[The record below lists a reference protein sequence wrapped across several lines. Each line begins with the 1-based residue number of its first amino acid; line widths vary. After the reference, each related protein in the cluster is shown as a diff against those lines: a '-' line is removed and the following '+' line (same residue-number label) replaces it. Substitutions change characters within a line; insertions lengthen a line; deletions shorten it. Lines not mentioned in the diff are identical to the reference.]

1 MIYYAHTGKPAKQ
14 ITFYR
19 AKTQMEIS
27 TNKLEIIVLK
37 SELFTY
43 DELHARD
50 LIKYLDL
57 FDKVKVP
64 IHKVVI
70 FNESHRFEHK

>member
-1 MIYYAHTGKPAKQ
+1 MIYYAHTGKPPKTV
-14 ITFYR
+14 TFYR

-27 TNKLEIIVLK
+27 NSKLELIVLK

-43 DELHARD
+43 DELHGKD

-57 FDKVKVP
+57 FDKVKLP
-64 IHKVVI
+64 LHKTVI
-70 FNESHRFEHK
+70 FKGEHRFEHC